1 MLLSE
6 CLPTMYETLGS
17 ISSIEEKKWIE
28 LYSQM
33 LMFLALKTNSFIN
46 GLITW

>member
-6 CLPTMYETLGS
+6 YLPTMYETLGS
-17 ISSIEEKKWIE
+17 ISSIEEKKRKKWIE

-33 LMFLALKTNSFIN
+33 LMFLVLKTNNFIN
-46 GLITW
+46 